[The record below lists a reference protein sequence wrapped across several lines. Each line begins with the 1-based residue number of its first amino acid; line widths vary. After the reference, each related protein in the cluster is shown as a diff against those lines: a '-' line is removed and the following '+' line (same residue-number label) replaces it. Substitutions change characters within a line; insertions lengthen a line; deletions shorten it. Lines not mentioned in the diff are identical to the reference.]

1 MEVVELL
8 LMAPVDCPGL
18 AAVKEGGKD
27 NSAVHLDL
35 GGDLDSTPLLSTPHF
50 L

>member
-27 NSAVHLDL
+27 DSAVHLDL
-35 GGDLDSTPLLSTPHF
+35 LALKPRGLFFVTTLD
-50 L
+50 